1 MAQQARLG
9 VWSLLGEPRTAAA
22 LEHAGFD
29 WVLLDQ
35 QHGHFDDAAVRATLA
50 LRREHRVPI
59 LVRPRA
65 NDAGLIGR
73 ALDAG
78 ADGVL
83 VPLVESAAEAAAAVA
98 AAHHP
103 PRGIRSWG
111 PLPGLERTDG
121 VDGRPPAPFV
131 GVMVETAAGLADVAA
146 IAATPGVDLVF
157 VGPFDLSLSLGTTV
171 DELLADEREEAP
183 LPRILAACAAA
194 GVASGAFGAVVPRAR
209 TFVRLGFTWV
219 VAVLDTGVLAAGG
232 ALADQVRSPSA

>member
-1 MAQQARLG
+1 VTAQVRLG
-9 VWSLLGEPRTAAA
+9 VWALLGEPRTAAA

-29 WVLLDQ
+29 WLVLDA

-50 LRREHRVPI
+50 LRREHRVPV

-78 ADGVL
+78 ADGVV
-83 VPLVESAAEAAAAVA
+83 VPLVQNAAEAEAAVA
-98 AAHHP
+98 AASYP

-121 VDGRPPAPFV
+121 EDGRPPKPFV
-131 GVMVETAAGLADVAA
+131 AVMVETASGLDDVAA
-146 IAATPGVDLVF
+146 IARTPGLDLVF

-171 DELLADEREEAP
+171 DGLLADERPEAP
-183 LPRILAACAAA
+183 LQRILAACAAA
-194 GVASGAFGAVVPRAR
+194 GVAAGAFGATVPRAR
-209 TFVRLGFTWV
+209 RFVELGFEWV
-219 VAVLDTGVLAAGG
+219 VAVLDTGVLEAGG
-232 ALADQVRSPSA
+232 ALADQVRRPA